1 MEPNGRGRIE
11 TFLVGL
17 LAAAFGAAASTACSH
32 GTTDRLR
39 GDLDAALARVSAL
52 EQSGQSD
59 GEDSP
64 RWIRS
69 LKTERIELVSSD
81 GKSGGVL
88 AADTQGAS
96 LTLSRADATVSLLVA
111 SGTSS
116 LRLRG
121 DDQSELHATAE
132 AASATL
138 ELSAHG
144 AEPRSRGVARLQT
157 SGLGHGGSAFALES
171 GRPWRAADVAD
182 DAKHPAGASAIR
194 LDLVPYDGACKL
206 SFADRN
212 GRERLGAFVAESG
225 APRLHLLDAGGQ
237 TRLAL
242 GKGESASPPEATET
256 AEDTIVSL
264 GSDGAVKWRTP
275 K

>member
-1 MEPNGRGRIE
+1 MELNGRGRIE

-17 LAAAFGAAASTACSH
+17 LAAAFGAAAGTACSH

-39 GDLDAALARVSAL
+39 DDLDTALARVSRL
-52 EQSGQSD
+52 EQSVQSD
-59 GEDSP
+59 GEGRP

-69 LKTERIELVSSD
+69 LKTERIELVSRD
-81 GKSGGVL
+81 GKSGGLL
-88 AADTQGAS
+88 AADEQGAS
-96 LTLSRADATVSLLVA
+96 LTLTRGDANVSLLVA
-111 SGTSS
+111 SGSSS

-132 AASATL
+132 AATATL

-144 AEPRSRGVARLQT
+144 AESRSRGVARLRT
-157 SGLGHGGSAFALES
+157 SGIGRGGSAFALES
-171 GRPWRAADVAD
+171 GRPWRADDVAD
-182 DAKHPAGASAIR
+182 DAKHPVLASAIR

-225 APRLHLLDAGGQ
+225 APRFHLLDAGGQ

-242 GKGESASPPEATET
+242 GRGESAGAPEAG
-256 AEDTIVSL
+256 EDAIVSL